1 MKTLTHFWDR
11 IVLTV
16 RFLRSH
22 HFKPK
27 FRKRLFFFAVLVPVC
42 LVTIITGQ
50 HVEKP
55 VPAATIFR
63 TGTTLAKVNQ
73 SSHQPTSK
81 VALNVTKKIDWQAP
95 SENQPYPDLTQHPH
109 LSLVVS
115 LNKQRV
121 FVKDGAKN
129 LYTMYAST
137 GIDDSTPHGHFKIQ
151 SERGYDFFNPEEQM
165 GAHYYTSFYLHGTY
179 LFHTVP
185 TDINGQYIEAE
196 AAKLGQKPG
205 SHGCVR
211 LSIPDAKWIFET
223 VPTGT
228 PVVIE

>member
-11 IVLTV
+11 VVSNIH
-16 RFLRSH
+16 FLSTQY
-22 HFKPK
+22 FKPK
-27 FRKRLFFFAVLVPVC
+27 FRQQLFIAAVLVPISWVA
-42 LVTIITGQ
+42 ITTGRQ
-50 HVEKP
+50 VETP
-55 VPAATIFR
+55 ITAATSLRVGITAAKDSETSR
-63 TGTTLAKVNQ
+63 QTTRQ
-73 SSHQPTSK
+73 
-81 VALNVTKKIDWQAP
+81 VAFNAAKKIDWHAP
-95 SENQPYPDLTQHPH
+95 SESRPYPDLTQHPN

-115 LNKQRV
+115 LKKQRV
-121 FVKDGAKN
+121 FVKDGTKT

-137 GIDDSTPHGHFKIQ
+137 GIDNSTPRGHFKIQ

-185 TDINGQYIEAE
+185 TDINDQYIEAE
-196 AAKLGQKPG
+196 AAKLGREPG

-211 LSIPDAKWIFET
+211 LSIPDAKWIFKT